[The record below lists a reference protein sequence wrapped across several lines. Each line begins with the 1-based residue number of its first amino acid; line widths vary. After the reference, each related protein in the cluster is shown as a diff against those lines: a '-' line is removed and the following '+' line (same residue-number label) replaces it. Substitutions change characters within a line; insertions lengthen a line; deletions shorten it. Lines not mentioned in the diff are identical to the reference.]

1 MQPVVRAARRGPPVR
16 LGPSTRPG
24 RQILDRQ
31 RILEAALDL
40 VERDGLDALSM
51 RKLGSGL
58 SVEAMALYHY
68 FPSKAALVDG
78 LVGVVLGRLELPEP
92 GPGQD
97 WAAVVR
103 QVARSFRDLGTAHP
117 NIFPLLATIGLDN
130 PASLAPAEAVLAV
143 LTGAGLNA
151 GEAFDAFVA
160 LKSYVVGYTLWAI
173 GDRAAR
179 QRRADVS
186 CFDVSCVVVDVGG
199 ADYPRLAEL
208 AGWLAERHLDAEFE
222 AGLDLLI
229 DGIRARLNTSAA
241 APEHAG

>member
-1 MQPVVRAARRGPPVR
+1 MQPVVRAARRGPSAHVD
-16 LGPSTRPG
+16 PSTRPG

-51 RKLGSGL
+51 RKLGNGL

-92 GPGQD
+92 RPGQD

-143 LTGAGLNA
+143 LTGAGLKA
-151 GEAFDAFVA
+151 GSAFDAFVA

-186 CFDVSCVVVDVGG
+186 CVVVDIGG

-208 AGWLAERHLDAEFE
+208 AGWLAARHLDAEFE